1 MGKSSSLDKI
11 EKLGTRASHAPKP
24 QNLAEYISGQI
35 QFCGKQQNEIAREAG
50 FPKPNVISMI
60 KTGATKLPLEKIGK
74 FAKAIEV
81 DPVFLLKL
89 AMQEYMPATWQE
101 IEKMFGQPILSINEF
116 NHLAETDTRN
126 RKTQPILT
134 GHSTPISRQNKGCH
148 MDSPVVFWRRER
160 ESNPPTKICSLLP
173 NRSDIA
179 PKPHIL
185 AQLWRS

>member
-1 MGKSSSLDKI
+1 MSKSSSLSKI
-11 EKLGTRASHAPKP
+11 EKLGARASHTPKP
-24 QNLAEYISGQI
+24 KNLAEYISGQI

-101 IEKMFGQPILSINEF
+101 IEKMFGQPILSVNE
-116 NHLAETDTRN
+116 LE
-126 RKTQPILT
+126 ILEA
-134 GHSTPISRQNKGCH
+134 I
-148 MDSPVVFWRRER
+148 R
-160 ESNPPTKICSLLP
+160 ESKVTNPRLRTEEERKRLIDVIDTL
-173 NRSDIA
+173 
-179 PKPHIL
+179 KPDGN
-185 AQLWRS
+185 